1 LRCRIAWSEP
11 STGAKILRVGDDEG
25 SADRFVLATGS
36 RPRIPP
42 VPGLAEIPY
51 RTSDDIMRLDTL
63 PKSMAVLGGGEIAAE
78 MSHVFASLGT
88 TVTTVTGIP
97 PQVPS
102 PPAP

>member
-1 LRCRIAWSEP
+1 
-11 STGAKILRVGDDEG
+11 
-25 SADRFVLATGS
+25 
-36 RPRIPP
+36 
-42 VPGLAEIPY
+42 
-51 RTSDDIMRLDTL
+51 MRLDTL